1 MANPTELD
9 ETGLALWRAAEDGWA
24 DQPRHDRF
32 VQHAFASGGAVA
44 AVARY
49 SARAAQHPD
58 DPLAP
63 KMIARLSF
71 LVTQQALRPSP
82 PAGRGLS
89 RSPFFLGV
97 VLVAAIA
104 GAILGLLW
112 RGAR

>member
-1 MANPTELD
+1 MANPGELD
-9 ETGLALWRAAEDGWA
+9 ETGLALWRAVEADWA
-24 DQPRHDRF
+24 DEPRHDRF

-49 SARAAQHPD
+49 RARAAHHPD
-58 DPLAP
+58 DALAP
-63 KMIARLSF
+63 KMMARLTF

-82 PAGRGLS
+82 VPSRGLA

-104 GAILGLLW
+104 GAIFGLLW
-112 RGAR
+112 RGGR